1 MSRSFP
7 CWEEVLEPV
16 TARGGQRA
24 AVALRG
30 AAAHAVRGDAM
41 GWRLA
46 MRSRRRALLGVA
58 KRKLGAA
65 VYAMGA
71 GTGL

>member
-1 MSRSFP
+1 M
-7 CWEEVLEPV
+7 L
-16 TARGGQRA
+16 AGGA
-24 AVALRG
+24 EAGHAVWWSGGAVVALRG